1 MKKEE
6 ISQKICD
13 VYNMMSALTITG
25 YDNAKI
31 LVDCM
36 DILKNILPELLNLN
50 VVEEIK
56 GEVLE
61 DKE

>member
-6 ISQKICD
+6 IGQKICD

-50 VVEEIK
+50 VV
-56 GEVLE
+56 
-61 DKE
+61 

>member
-1 MKKEE
+1 
-6 ISQKICD
+6 
-13 VYNMMSALTITG
+13 MMSALTITG